1 MSTYTETII
10 GTTVTASISPPTGS
24 IMAYLLG
31 SDPDGW
37 VIADG
42 GYHPVSGAT
51 ITRSN
56 TNGKYNRLINAGIGT
71 GTLNSDNYT
80 PPNYKGAFLRGIGTS
95 NINSN
100 YVGPSSLGSYHN
112 SQISDHSH
120 RVSDPGHSHGVND
133 PGHSHL
139 MYVNLNNG
147 YIAEAGGS
155 GNRFPGAA
163 NSVNNLNGYGTNG
176 NYTGVTINSANTG
189 VSVGGVN
196 SGNYGSEVR
205 PFNYGVNWIIKL

>member
-1 MSTYTETII
+1 MSTYTETI
-10 GTTVTASISPPTGS
+10 GTTTASISPPPGS

-31 SDPDGW
+31 TDPDGW

-56 TNGKYNRLINAGIGT
+56 ANGKYNRLITAGIGT
-71 GTLNSDNYT
+71 GTLNSGNYT

-100 YVGPSSLGSYHN
+100 YVGPSSLGSYHD

-120 RVSDPGHSHGVND
+120 RVSESAHSHGVYDPGHSHV
-133 PGHSHL
+133 

-147 YIAEAGGS
+147 YSAEAGGS

-163 NSVNNLNGYGTNG
+163 PVNQLNGYGTNV
-176 NYTGVTINSANTG
+176 NTTGISINSANTG